1 MTLSISRRYIK
12 APALIF
18 YFLLFLAVWF
28 APEGGKMAGTDLDA
42 AVSGREFVWGP
53 FYSTSLYG
61 KFDRKDI
68 FSAICFI
75 WFFFAVGHYGLMRLL
90 NLNFITKLFA
100 FRWIFILPFAS
111 ALALI
116 YTSVSIQQI
125 IRTFILELLPLILF
139 VFAWLSYV
147 KGHVSI
153 NDVLKFIK
161 YLLIAVGINIISFI
175 VLNSSEI
182 ISLTGRQE
190 VINGHYSH
198 LMPLL
203 FSICYLDLYVSKKKK
218 LFSINT
224 LGVILSVLV
233 AFLSLKRVIWAE
245 IIATVTVLIIFT
257 TPIFSL
263 KGLKNI
269 AYIVVISFIL
279 YTSLSYSFTRVFG
292 GSMAGV
298 VERLYSITT
307 FINPSK
313 QLTGYSEFG
322 NPNSLAG
329 HDLVLRDTFEN
340 IMEKPILGHGNQK
353 LEEQMKMRYSSIS
366 LFGGA
371 AGSHAGHLLIWFNE
385 GIFGFLIYLSF
396 YLYLGITGLKSF
408 RRTKNKNG
416 LLLLVMIIVVFLQGI
431 TWQTIFLFPSDTIVY
446 MFIFAGLLHSIQ
458 RYSSYEGFNN
468 NFLTLQQ

>member
-18 YFLLFLAVWF
+18 YLLLFLAVWF
-28 APEGGKMAGTDLDA
+28 APEGGKMAGVDLDT

-161 YLLIAVGINIISFI
+161 YLLIAVSINILFFI
-175 VLNSSEI
+175 ALNSIEI
-182 ISLTGRQE
+182 ISMAGRKE

-203 FSICYLDLYVSKKKK
+203 FSICYLDLYVSKKNKM
-218 LFSINT
+218 FSINT
-224 LGVILSVLV
+224 LGIILSVLV
-233 AFLSLKRVIWAE
+233 AIFSLKRVLWVE
-245 IIATVTVLIIFT
+245 IIATMTVLFIFT
-257 TPIFSL
+257 TSIFSL

-269 AYIVVISFIL
+269 AYIVVISFVL
-279 YTSLSYSFTRVFG
+279 YTGLSYGVNRIYG
-292 GSMAGV
+292 GTMAGV

-322 NPNSLAG
+322 NPNSLSG

-340 IMEKPILGHGNQK
+340 IMRKPILGHGNQK
-353 LEEQMKMRYSSIS
+353 MEEVIKIKHSFIA
-366 LFGGA
+366 LFGGT
-371 AGSHAGHLLIWFNE
+371 AGSHAGHLFIWFKE
-385 GIFGFLIYLSF
+385 GILGFLIYLSF
-396 YLYLGITGLKSF
+396 YVYLGITGFKSF

-431 TWQTIFLFPSDTIVY
+431 TWQTIFIFPSDLIVY
-446 MFIFAGLLHSIQ
+446 MFLFAGLLHSIQ

-468 NFLTLQQ
+468 NILTFQQ